1 VINLKKTTKYILYLI
16 TPLIVGFLSN
26 ILTSNYRDFYKTLIK
41 PPLAPPGYLFGIVW
55 TILFIL
61 IGISYF
67 LLKLKTEWIDISNID
82 FWYYLQLIINFFWS
96 IFFFKNQALTFSFIW
111 LLFLLIIVVITFL
124 KFYKTNKISS
134 YLFIPYILWIIFA
147 GYLNLSIAI
156 LN

>member
-1 VINLKKTTKYILYLI
+1 MKKITKYILYLI

-67 LLKLKTEWIDISNID
+67 LLKLKTEGIDISNID

-134 YLFIPYILWIIFA
+134 YLLIPYILWIIFA

>member
-1 VINLKKTTKYILYLI
+1 MKKIIKYIIYLV

-26 ILTSNYRDFYKTLIK
+26 ALTSNSRDFYKELIK

-61 IGISYF
+61 IGISYL
-67 LLKLKTEWIDISNID
+67 LLKLKTEGIDISDID

-96 IFFFKNQALTFSFIW
+96 IFFFKNEALTFSFVW
-111 LLFLLIIVVITFL
+111 LVFLLIAVVITFL
-124 KFYKTNKISS
+124 KFYKVNKISA
-134 YLFIPYILWIIFA
+134 YLLIPYILWIIFA
-147 GYLNLSIAI
+147 GYLNLSVAI

>member
-1 VINLKKTTKYILYLI
+1 MKKISKYIFYFI
-16 TPLIVGFLSN
+16 TPLIVGFISST
-26 ILTSNYRDFYKTLIK
+26 LTSNYRNFYKTLIK

-61 IGISYF
+61 IGTSYF
-67 LLKLKTEWIDISNID
+67 LLKYKTEGIDISDAD
-82 FWYYLQLIINFFWS
+82 FFYYLQLIINFFWS

-111 LLFLLIIVVITFL
+111 LVFLLVVVIITFL
-124 KFYKTNKISS
+124 KFYRINKTSG
-134 YLFIPYILWIIFA
+134 YLLIPYILWIIFA

>member
-1 VINLKKTTKYILYLI
+1 MKKIIKYIFYLV

-26 ILTSNYRDFYKTLIK
+26 ALTSNSRDFYKELIK

-67 LLKLKTEWIDISNID
+67 LVKLKTEGIDISDID

-96 IFFFKNQALTFSFIW
+96 IFFFKNEALTFSFIW
-111 LLFLLIIVVITFL
+111 LVFLLIAVVITFL
-124 KFYKTNKISS
+124 KFYKVNKISA
-134 YLFIPYILWIIFA
+134 YLLIPYILWIIFA
-147 GYLNLSIAI
+147 GYLNLSVAI

>member
-1 VINLKKTTKYILYLI
+1 MKKTIKYILYLI
-16 TPLIVGFLSN
+16 TPLVVGLISSAF
-26 ILTSNYRDFYKTLIK
+26 TSNYRDFYKTLIK
-41 PPLAPPGYLFGIVW
+41 PSLAPPGYLFGIVW

-67 LLKLKTEWIDISNID
+67 LLKLKTEDIEISEID

-96 IFFFKNQALTFSFIW
+96 IFFFKSEALTFSFIW
-111 LLFLLIIVVITFL
+111 IVFLFISVVITFL
-124 KFYKTNKISS
+124 KFYKVNKLSA
-134 YLFIPYILWIIFA
+134 YLLIPYILWIVFA

>member
-1 VINLKKTTKYILYLI
+1 MKKTTKYILYLI